1 MSEVRPHSLAEQ
13 EIDRLLGIF
22 PRGFDLSLDRIAR
35 LLDDLGR
42 PQDAMPPI
50 IHVAGTNGKG
60 SATAFC
66 RALLEAQ
73 GLAVHVHTSPH
84 LVRWHER
91 YRIGGVRGKPGKLVS
106 DEALLDAVLRSER
119 ANAGQPITVYELL
132 TAVTFLL
139 FAENPADAAVIEVG
153 LGGMYDATNVI
164 QNPAVSLIMPIA
176 LDHQTWLGQTI
187 EEIALAK
194 AGIIKRGAA
203 AVFGRQEEGA
213 ALDVLVARAERV
225 GAPYVIYGQD
235 YLAHEENG
243 RLLYQ
248 DDNGLMDLPLP
259 ALPGRH
265 QYSNAGAAIRAVKA
279 AGFHVNEEIAGAAMR
294 NVNWPARLQRLRT
307 GHLVAQAPEGSEI
320 WLDGGHNPH
329 GGRAVAEAIA
339 GFEERDPRPLYLVT
353 GMINTKD
360 PKGYFEAFAGLTRK
374 VFTVGI
380 HNSDATID
388 PVVLAHDA
396 AEAGLIAE
404 PVDSAADALALIAVL
419 AKGDDR
425 APRILIGGSLYFA
438 GNILDENGTPPE

>member
-1 MSEVRPHSLAEQ
+1 MTNLAPSRAEQ
-13 EIDRLLGIF
+13 EIDRLLGIY

-42 PQDAMPPI
+42 PQDRMPPV

-60 SATAFC
+60 SATAFA

-91 YRIGGVRGKPGKLVS
+91 YRIGVKGGPGRLVS
-106 DEALLDAVLRSER
+106 DEMLLEAVLRAER
-119 ANAGQPITVYELL
+119 VNAGQPITVFELL
-132 TAVTFLL
+132 TAVTFIL
-139 FAENPADAAVIEVG
+139 FADNPADAAIIEVG

-164 QNPAVSLIMPIA
+164 KSPAVALIMPIA
-176 LDHQTWLGQTI
+176 MDHQQWLGQTI

-194 AGIIKRGAA
+194 AGIIKRGTA
-203 AVFGRQEEGA
+203 AVFGRQEEDA
-213 ALDVLVARAERV
+213 ALGVLVDRAEKL

-243 RLLYQ
+243 RLIYQ

-265 QYSNAGAAIRAVKA
+265 QYSNAGASIRAVKA
-279 AGFHVNEEIAGAAMR
+279 AGFTVTEEIAANAMK
-294 NVNWPARLQRLRT
+294 NVTWPARLQRLRT
-307 GHLVAQAPEGSEI
+307 GNLVDLAPEGSEI

-329 GGRAVAEAIA
+329 GGRAVAEAMA
-339 GFEERDPRPLYLVT
+339 AFEERDPRPLYMIT

-360 PKGYFEAFAGLTRK
+360 PRGYFEAFDGLARQ

-380 HNSDATID
+380 RNSDATID
-388 PVVLAHDA
+388 PVALAHDA
-396 AEAGLIAE
+396 AEAGLKAE
-404 PVDSAADALALIAVL
+404 PVDSAREALNRVMQMARADE
-419 AKGDDR
+419 R
-425 APRILIGGSLYFA
+425 PPRILLGGSLYFA
-438 GNILDENGTPPE
+438 GNILEENGTPPD

>member
-91 YRIGGVRGKPGKLVS
+91 YRIGVKGGAGKLVS

-119 ANAGQPITVYELL
+119 VNAGQPITVYELL

-213 ALDVLVARAERV
+213 ALDVLVDRAERL

-265 QYSNAGAAIRAVKA
+265 QYSNAGSAIRAVKA
-279 AGFHVNEEIAGAAMR
+279 AGFTVNAEIASAAMK

-320 WLDGGHNPH
+320 WLYGGHNPH

-360 PKGYFEAFAGLTRK
+360 PKGYFEAFEGLTRR

-380 HNSDATID
+380 RNSDATID

-404 PVDSAADALALIAVL
+404 PVDSAADALALISVL

-438 GNILDENGTPPE
+438 GNILEENGTPPE

>member
-1 MSEVRPHSLAEQ
+1 MSNLAPSRAEQ

-42 PQDAMPPI
+42 PQDALPPI

-91 YRIGGVRGKPGKLVS
+91 YRIGMRGGSGKLVS

-119 ANAGQPITVYELL
+119 ANGGQPITVYELL

-139 FAENPADAAVIEVG
+139 FAENPADAVVIEVG

-194 AGIIKRGAA
+194 AGIIKRGCA
-203 AVFGRQEEGA
+203 AVFGRQEESA
-213 ALDVLVARAERV
+213 ALDVLVDRAERL

-243 RLLYQ
+243 RLIYQ

-279 AGFHVNEEIAGAAMR
+279 AGFLVNEEIAAKAMK

-307 GHLVAQAPEGSEI
+307 GNLVAQAPEGSEI

-360 PKGYFEAFAGLTRK
+360 PKGYFEAFEGLARR

-380 HNSDATID
+380 RNSDATID
-388 PVVLAHDA
+388 PVALAHDA

-404 PVDSAADALALIAVL
+404 PVDSAADALALISVL

-438 GNILDENGTPPE
+438 GNILEENGTPPE

>member
-1 MSEVRPHSLAEQ
+1 MTTMAPSRAEQ

-42 PQDAMPPI
+42 PQDAMPPV

-60 SATAFC
+60 SATAFS

-91 YRIGGVRGKPGKLVS
+91 YRIGMKRGPGKLVS
-106 DEALLDAVLRSER
+106 DEMLLEALLKAER
-119 ANAGQPITVYELL
+119 VNAGQPITVFELL
-132 TAVTFLL
+132 TAVTFIL

-153 LGGMYDATNVI
+153 LGGMYDATNVLKH
-164 QNPAVSLIMPIA
+164 PAVSLVMPIA
-176 LDHQTWLGQTI
+176 MDHQQWLGQTI

-194 AGIIKRGAA
+194 AGIIKRGVP
-203 AVFGRQEEGA
+203 AVFGRQDDTA
-213 ALDVLVARAERV
+213 ALGVLVDRAEKV

-243 RLLYQ
+243 RLIYQ
-248 DDNGLMDLPLP
+248 DDHGLMDLPLP

-265 QYSNAGAAIRAVKA
+265 QYSNAGASIRAVKA
-279 AGFHVNEEIAGAAMR
+279 AGFTVTEEIAARAMKG
-294 NVNWPARLQRLRT
+294 VTWPARLQRLKA
-307 GHLVAQAPEGSEI
+307 GALVSLAPEGSEI

-329 GGRAVAEAIA
+329 GGRAVAEAMA
-339 GFEERDPRPLYLVT
+339 GFEERDPRPLYMIT

-360 PKGYFEAFAGLTRK
+360 PKGYFEAFEGLTRQ

-380 HNSDATID
+380 RNSDATVD
-388 PVVLAHDA
+388 PVALAQDA
-396 AEAGLIAE
+396 AEVGLKVE
-404 PVDSAADALALIAVL
+404 PLDSASEALTRISQMARADE
-419 AKGDDR
+419 R
-425 APRILIGGSLYFA
+425 PPRILIGGSLYFA
-438 GNILDENGTPPE
+438 GNILEENGTPPD

>member
-1 MSEVRPHSLAEQ
+1 MSNLAPSRAEQ

-42 PQDAMPPI
+42 PQDALPPI

-91 YRIGGVRGKPGKLVS
+91 YRIGVRGGSGKLVS

-119 ANAGQPITVYELL
+119 ANGGQPITVYELL

-139 FAENPADAAVIEVG
+139 FAENPADAVVIEVG

-194 AGIIKRGAA
+194 AGIIKHGCA
-203 AVFGRQEEGA
+203 AVFGRQEESA
-213 ALDVLVARAERV
+213 ALDVLVDRAERL

-243 RLLYQ
+243 RLIYQ

-279 AGFHVNEEIAGAAMR
+279 AGFLVNEEIAAKAMK

-307 GHLVAQAPEGSEI
+307 GNLVAQAPEGSEI

-360 PKGYFEAFAGLTRK
+360 PKGYFEAFEGLARR

-380 HNSDATID
+380 RNSDATID
-388 PVVLAHDA
+388 PVALAHDA

-404 PVDSAADALALIAVL
+404 PVDSAADALALISVL

-438 GNILDENGTPPE
+438 GNILEENGTPPE

>member
-1 MSEVRPHSLAEQ
+1 MTNLAPSRAEQ
-13 EIDRLLGIF
+13 EIDRLLGLF

-42 PQDAMPPI
+42 PQDAIPPV

-60 SATAFC
+60 SATAFA

-91 YRIGGVRGKPGKLVS
+91 YRIGVKGGPGRLVS
-106 DEALLDAVLRSER
+106 DEALLDAVLKAER
-119 ANAGQPITVYELL
+119 VNAGQTITVFELL
-132 TAVTFLL
+132 TAVIFIL

-153 LGGMYDATNVI
+153 LGGMYDATNVLK
-164 QNPAVSLIMPIA
+164 QPAVSLIMPIA
-176 LDHQTWLGQTI
+176 MDHQQWLGQTI

-194 AGIIKRGAA
+194 AGIIKRGVP
-203 AVFGRQEEGA
+203 AVFGRQDEDA
-213 ALDVLVARAERV
+213 ALGVLVNRAERL
-225 GAPYVIYGQD
+225 GSPYFVYGQD

-243 RLLYQ
+243 RLIYQ
-248 DDNGLMDLPLP
+248 DDGGLMDLPLP

-279 AGFHVNEEIAGAAMR
+279 AGFGVNAEIASRAMKG
-294 NVNWPARLQRLRT
+294 VTWPARLQRLRT
-307 GHLVAQAPEGSEI
+307 GALVQIAPEGSEI

-329 GGRAVAEAIA
+329 GGRAVAEAMA
-339 GFEERDPRPLYLVT
+339 AFEERDPRPLYMIS

-360 PKGYFEAFAGLTRK
+360 PKGYFEAFEGLSRQ

-380 HNSDATID
+380 RNSDATID
-388 PVVLAHDA
+388 PVALAHDA
-396 AEAGLIAE
+396 AEAGLKAE
-404 PVDSAADALALIAVL
+404 PVESARDALARISQL
-419 AKGDDR
+419 AR
-425 APRILIGGSLYFA
+425 ADERPPRILIGGSLYFA
-438 GNILDENGTPPE
+438 GNILEENGTPPE

>member
-1 MSEVRPHSLAEQ
+1 MSNLAPSLAEQ

-22 PRGFDLSLDRIAR
+22 PRGFELSLDRIAR

-42 PQDAMPPI
+42 PQDAMPPV

-66 RALLEAQ
+66 RALIEEQ
-73 GLAVHVHTSPH
+73 GLSAHVHTSPH

-91 YRIGGVRGKPGKLVS
+91 YRIGVPGGRGRLVS
-106 DEALLDAVLRSER
+106 DEALLEAVLRAEKV
-119 ANAGQPITVYELL
+119 NAGHPITVFELL
-132 TAVTFLL
+132 TAVTFIL
-139 FAENPADAAVIEVG
+139 FAENPADAAIIEVG

-164 QNPAVSLIMPIA
+164 ESPAVSLIMPIA

-203 AVFGRQEEGA
+203 AVFGKQEEGA
-213 ALDVLVARAERV
+213 ALDVLVDRAERL
-225 GAPYVIYGQD
+225 GAPYVVYGQD

-243 RLLYQ
+243 RLIYQ

-279 AGFHVNEEIAGAAMR
+279 AGFTVNEEIAARAMK
-294 NVNWPARLQRLRT
+294 NVSWPARLQRLRT
-307 GHLVAQAPEGSEI
+307 GDLVALAPAGSEI

-339 GFEERDPRPLYLVT
+339 GFEERDPRPLYMIT

-360 PKGYFEAFAGLTRK
+360 PKGYFEAFQGLARK
-374 VFTVGI
+374 VYTVGI
-380 HNSDATID
+380 RNSDATID
-388 PVVLAHDA
+388 PVALAHDA
-396 AEAGLIAE
+396 AEAGLNAA
-404 PVDSAADALALIAVL
+404 PVESAAEALAQIGTLS
-419 AKGDDR
+419 KGDDR

-438 GNILDENGTPPE
+438 GNILEENGTPPD

>member
-1 MSEVRPHSLAEQ
+1 MTNLAPSRAEQ
-13 EIDRLLGIF
+13 EIDRLLGIY

-42 PQDAMPPI
+42 PQDAMPPV

-60 SATAFC
+60 SATAFA

-91 YRIGGVRGKPGKLVS
+91 YRIGVKGGAGRLVS
-106 DEALLDAVLRSER
+106 DEALLEALLKAER
-119 ANAGQPITVYELL
+119 VNAGQPITVFELL
-132 TAVTFLL
+132 TAVTFIL

-153 LGGMYDATNVI
+153 LGGMYDATNVLK
-164 QNPAVSLIMPIA
+164 NPAVSLIMPIA
-176 LDHQTWLGQTI
+176 MDHQQWLGQTI

-203 AVFGRQEEGA
+203 AVFGRQDDND
-213 ALDVLVARAERV
+213 ALGVLVDRAEKL

-243 RLLYQ
+243 RLIYQ
-248 DDNGLMDLPLP
+248 DDEGLMDLPLP

-265 QYSNAGAAIRAVKA
+265 QYSNAGASIRAVKA
-279 AGFHVNEEIAGAAMR
+279 AGFTITEEIAARAMTG
-294 NVNWPARLQRLRT
+294 VTWPARLQRLKT
-307 GHLVAQAPEGSEI
+307 GTLVALAPEGSEI

-329 GGRAVAEAIA
+329 GGRAVAEAMA
-339 GFEERDPRPLYLVT
+339 GFEERDPRPFYMIS

-360 PKGYFEAFAGLTRK
+360 PKGYFEAFEGLARH

-380 HNSDATID
+380 RNSDATID
-388 PVVLAHDA
+388 PVALAQDA
-396 AEAGLIAE
+396 AEVGLKVE
-404 PVDSAADALALIAVL
+404 PVESAVDALTRIAQL
-419 AKGDDR
+419 AR
-425 APRILIGGSLYFA
+425 ADERPPRILIGGSLYFA
-438 GNILDENGTPPE
+438 GNILEENGTLPD

>member
-1 MSEVRPHSLAEQ
+1 MSELAPTLAER

-42 PQDAMPPI
+42 PQDRMPPV

-60 SATAFC
+60 SATAFA
-66 RALLEAQ
+66 RTLIEEQ
-73 GLAVHVHTSPH
+73 GLSTHVHTSPH

-91 YRIGGVRGKPGKLVS
+91 YRIGVPGGRGKLVS
-106 DEALLDAVLRSER
+106 DEALLDAVLRAER
-119 ANAGQPITVYELL
+119 VNAGQPITVFELL
-132 TAVTFLL
+132 TAVTFIL
-139 FAENPADAAVIEVG
+139 FAENPADAAIIEVG

-164 QNPAVSLIMPIA
+164 AEPAVSLIMPIA

-194 AGIIKRGAA
+194 AGIIKRGVP

-213 ALDVLVARAERV
+213 ALDVLIDRAERV
-225 GAPYVIYGQD
+225 AAPYVVYGQD

-243 RLLYQ
+243 RLIYQ
-248 DDNGLMDLPLP
+248 DDHGLMDLPLP

-279 AGFHVNEEIAGAAMR
+279 AGFTVNEEIAARAMK
-294 NVNWPARLQRLRT
+294 NVTWPARLQRLRT
-307 GHLVAQAPEGSEI
+307 GNLVALAPPGAEI

-339 GFEERDPRPLYLVT
+339 GFEERDARPLYMIT

-360 PKGYFEAFAGLTRK
+360 PKGYFEAFDGLARK
-374 VFTVGI
+374 VYTVGI
-380 HNSDATID
+380 RNSDATID
-388 PVVLAHDA
+388 PVALAHDA
-396 AEAGLIAE
+396 AEAGLNAA
-404 PVDSAADALALIAVL
+404 PVESAADALAQISAL

-438 GNILDENGTPPE
+438 GNILEENGTPPD

>member
-1 MSEVRPHSLAEQ
+1 MSNLAASAAEQ
-13 EIDRLLGIF
+13 EINRLLGIY

-42 PQDAMPPI
+42 PQDTMPPI
-50 IHVAGTNGKG
+50 VHVAGTNGKG
-60 SATAFC
+60 SATAFA
-66 RALLEAQ
+66 RTLLEEQ

-91 YRIGGVRGKPGKLVS
+91 YRIGVKGGRGRLVS
-106 DEALLDAVLRSER
+106 DEALLEAVLRAER
-119 ANAGQPITVYELL
+119 VNAGNPITVFELL
-132 TAVTFLL
+132 TAVTFIL

-164 QNPAVSLIMPIA
+164 ENPAASLIMPIA
-176 LDHQTWLGQTI
+176 LDHQQWLGQTI

-194 AGIIKRGAA
+194 AGIIKRGIPV
-203 AVFGRQEEGA
+203 VFGRQEEGG
-213 ALDVLVARAERV
+213 ALDVLVDRAERLA
-225 GAPYVIYGQD
+225 APYFVYGQD

-243 RLLYQ
+243 RLIYQ
-248 DDNGLMDLPLP
+248 DDAGLMDLPLP

-279 AGFHVNEEIAGAAMR
+279 AGFTVNEEIATRAMKS
-294 NVNWPARLQRLRT
+294 VTWPARLQRLRA
-307 GHLVAQAPEGSEI
+307 GNLVALAPAGSEV

-339 GFEERDPRPLYLVT
+339 GFEERDPRPLYMVT

-360 PKGYFEAFAGLTRK
+360 PKGYFEAFEGLARK

-380 HNSDATID
+380 RNSDATID
-388 PVVLAHDA
+388 PVALAHDA
-396 AEAGLIAE
+396 AEAGLNAA
-404 PVDSAADALALIAVL
+404 PVESAAEALAQISAL

-438 GNILDENGTPPE
+438 GNILEENGTPPD